1 MRLMFLTGSRGEWG
15 YIRPVIVEA
24 QKRGHDC
31 TVVATNMH
39 LSPEH
44 GHTIS
49 EIDVGTVMT
58 AYMPEQTD
66 RMSHATAL
74 GGFLAGFSKTLRMDK
89 PDWLILAGDRGEQ
102 LMGAIAGAY
111 SYIPTAHIQ
120 AGEVS
125 GNIDN
130 TARMA
135 MAKLCHLHLASTQ
148 TCVERL
154 VAMGEEPWRC
164 RHVGAP
170 QLDDMVAYLPHAKR
184 PVQEK
189 FYLVV
194 MHPTTTEVADAEKQ
208 VLALKQACASLPHKA
223 VWIAPNNDPG
233 WRDIFKHLP
242 VDARSNMPRQE
253 YLDHMRWCECMIGNS
268 SSGLLEAPSY
278 GCAAVNI
285 GNRQGD
291 RERGDNVF
299 DCGWEPEEIVAMV
312 GEAAEWKARS
322 RVIHNPYGNGYSA
335 PKIVTELENLRGQ
348 DGLTTKEQTY

>member
-31 TVVATNMH
+31 HVIVTNMH
-39 LSPEH
+39 LSQEH
-44 GHTIS
+44 GRS
-49 EIDVGTVMT
+49 VNEIDVGIIERIPMMPT
-58 AYMPEQTD
+58 AHRAE
-66 RMSHATAL
+66 HAAAI
-74 GGFLAGFSKTLRMDK
+74 GGFLVSFGYQLNAIK

-120 AGEVS
+120 AGEIS

-135 MAKLCHLHLASTQ
+135 MAKLCHMHLASTE

-154 VAMGEEPWRC
+154 VAMGEEAWRC
-164 RHVGAP
+164 QHTGAP
-170 QLDDMVAYLPHAKR
+170 QLDDMVSYTPKR
-184 PVQEK
+184 PMEEP

-194 MHPTTTEVADAEKQ
+194 MHPTTNEVADAEKQ
-208 VLALKQACASLPHKA
+208 ILALKTACDGLTGTQ

-233 WRDIFKHLP
+233 WREIYKHLP
-242 VDARSNMPRQE
+242 EGVHSNMPRQQ
-253 YLDHMRWCECMIGNS
+253 YMDHLRYCKCIIGNS
-268 SSGLLEAPSY
+268 SSGILEAPTY
-278 GCAAVNI
+278 GTPAVNI
-285 GNRQGD
+285 GNRQSG

-299 DCGWEPEEIVAMV
+299 DSSWRPSDIF
-312 GEAAEWKARS
+312 AAVRKALEWKAQT
-322 RVIHNPYGNGYSA
+322 RVIQSPYGDGHSS
-335 PKIVTELENLRGQ
+335 PRIVDVLEKYHGNKA
-348 DGLTTKEQTY
+348 LTTKEQTY